1 MSRLPILNNNTKW
14 NYVFNNL
21 TSSQISNNNIS
32 RYNIDIRTLGA
43 TKIENIGSTK
53 REIRLFLSD
62 NYPTFL
68 FMQTT
73 DTFPDYSSKS
83 SIAYRNKSDLSY
95 GDIISG
101 DPQEVFNLANFFY
114 KHILMQ
120 YYHIYQLV
128 EVSNVLGLVQ
138 LILRLLLENFFYK
151 PILMQ

>member
-1 MSRLPILNNNTKW
+1 MSRLPILNNNTKL
-14 NYVFNNL
+14 NYVFNKL

-101 DPQEVFNLANFFY
+101 DPQEVFNRN
-114 KHILMQ
+114 
-120 YYHIYQLV
+120 LV
-128 EVSNVLGLVQ
+128 GIATNYDL
-138 LILRLLLENFFYK
+138 N
-151 PILMQ
+151 